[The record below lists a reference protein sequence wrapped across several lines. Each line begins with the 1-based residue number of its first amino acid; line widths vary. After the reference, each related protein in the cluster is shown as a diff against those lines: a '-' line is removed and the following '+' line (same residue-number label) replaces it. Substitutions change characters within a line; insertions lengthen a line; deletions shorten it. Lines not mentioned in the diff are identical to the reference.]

1 MWFRLLRKCST
12 FPRCVYMR
20 AFYSV
25 PLVLGAFELPPQPGD
40 LPFEFAVLRRQ
51 RSAPP
56 QGRRDA
62 AEEVRPLPR
71 SRLLHEGDAAEALQ
85 ARRRRRLRG
94 RLPSE
99 NQIAG

>member
-1 MWFRLLRKCST
+1 MSYYRIRKRKGSRVGGCPPFIYRSCATMWFRLLRKCST

-71 SRLLHEGDAAEALQ
+71 SLLLH
-85 ARRRRRLRG
+85 
-94 RLPSE
+94 
-99 NQIAG
+99 